1 MADKD
6 TFDLTADPFQTGFEV
21 KDDITTDDVVK
32 WISARDSFRPKE
44 KDGRFVPWTDPLWW
58 KANTKAA
65 IQGNWFIVP
74 DWKLG
79 DPGTWPLAQTQWL
92 STWILAKYED
102 MKYVPFGS

>member
-32 WISARDSFRPKE
+32 WIAARDSFKPKGE
-44 KDGRFVPWTDPLWW
+44 QWTDPLWW
-58 KANTKAA
+58 KANSKAA
-65 IQGNWFIVP
+65 IQGGWFTVP
-74 DWKLG
+74 DWQVG